1 MISNELKPTF
11 AQFITKEEIFNDQV
25 LILSIKFEKLKF
37 MSTSALRYSS
47 ITKKVI
53 MALAGL
59 FLITF
64 LFVHLGINITVL
76 IPGKG
81 ATQDREVFNRA
92 AHFMATFPVIKV
104 FEVVLFGG
112 FIIHIIYGLILQIQN
127 WMARPTRY
135 KIEGWSHTS
144 PFSKF
149 MIHTGIIILIFLVI
163 HLMDFYF
170 KAKFGD
176 VGDAVYNG
184 EKFHDLGALVIAKF
198 QHLGFVIGY
207 IVAFILLGFHLH
219 HAFQSAF
226 QSLGLNH
233 SKYTPFIKGLSTFIS
248 ILIPLG
254 FTIIPLVIYFSSN
267 YTV

>member
-1 MISNELKPTF
+1 
-11 AQFITKEEIFNDQV
+11 
-25 LILSIKFEKLKF
+25 
-37 MSTSALRYSS
+37 
-47 ITKKVI
+47 

-64 LFVHLGINITVL
+64 LFVHLGINLTLL
-76 IPGKG
+76 IPG
-81 ATQDREVFNRA
+81 DERELFNRA
-92 AHFMATFPVIKV
+92 AHFMGTFPLIKV

-127 WMARPTRY
+127 WLARPTRY

-149 MIHTGIIILIFLVI
+149 MIHTGIIIFIFLVI
-163 HLMDFYF
+163 HMMDFYI
-170 KAKFGD
+170 KAKFFGD
-176 VGDAVYNG
+176 VSEVVYGG
-184 EKFHDLGALVIAKF
+184 ESFHDLGKLVIIKF
-198 QHLGFVIGY
+198 KHIGFVIGY
-207 IVAFILLGFHLH
+207 ILAFILLGFHLH

-233 SKYTPFIKGLSTFIS
+233 SKYTPFLKGLSTVIS
-248 ILIPLG
+248 ITLTLG
-254 FTIIPLVIYFSSN
+254 FTAIALIIYFSSC

>member
-1 MISNELKPTF
+1 
-11 AQFITKEEIFNDQV
+11 
-25 LILSIKFEKLKF
+25 
-37 MSTSALRYSS
+37 
-47 ITKKVI
+47 

-64 LFVHLGINITVL
+64 LFVHLGINLTLL
-76 IPGKG
+76 IPG
-81 ATQDREVFNRA
+81 DERELFNRA
-92 AHFMATFPVIKV
+92 AHFMGTFPLIKV

-127 WMARPTRY
+127 WMARPNRY

-149 MIHTGIIILIFLVI
+149 MIHTGIIIFIFLII
-163 HLMDFYF
+163 HMMDFYI
-170 KAKFGD
+170 KAKFLGQVD
-176 VGDAVYNG
+176 PMVYDG
-184 EKFHDLGALVIAKF
+184 ETFHDLGKLVILQF
-198 QHLGFVIGY
+198 QENLGYVIGY
-207 IVAFILLGFHLH
+207 IFAFLLLGFHLH

-233 SKYTPFIKGLSTFIS
+233 SKYTPFLKGLSTVIS
-248 ILIPLG
+248 IILPLG
-254 FTIIPLVIYFSSN
+254 FTVIPLVIYFSSR